1 LKRFGEVFDVLSPGK
16 KQQALRL
23 IIRRLVVNR
32 LPPGVTKSDTDSG
45 KNGVTIQKAQFLV
58 TLDLY
63 VKPLFSN
70 ALKKEAGIFVFRSEM
85 AAQGGAED
93 KILRVSMLFEKG
105 GNLARK
111 SRLVLPQKHLSFGN
125 AADPSSVVLKVRFW
139 AAQLRDGRVRSCAEI
154 ARKEGITS
162 ARVSQLWPLSRMTA
176 KRIDDV
182 LEASKDGRISLRQL
196 LRIVRE
202 SETKRRV
209 SQAENAATG

>member
-1 LKRFGEVFDVLSPGK
+1 MRRREPICKELNGSIPAWVLETQAGIQYK
-16 KQQALRL
+16 KSVQKFFRL
-23 IIRRLVVNR
+23 ILSCS
-32 LPPGVTKSDTDSG
+32 PPTTKIPR
-45 KNGVTIQKAQFLV
+45 KL
-58 TLDLY
+58 
-63 VKPLFSN
+63 
-70 ALKKEAGIFVFRSEM
+70 FVFHTVSGRKM

-93 KILRVSMLFEKG
+93 KILRVSMLFERG

-111 SRLVLPQKHLSFGN
+111 ARTVLPQKHLSFGN

-139 AAQLRDGRVRSCAEI
+139 AAQLRDGKVRSCAEI

-176 KRIDDV
+176 KRMDDV

-209 SQAENAATG
+209 SQAEKAATG